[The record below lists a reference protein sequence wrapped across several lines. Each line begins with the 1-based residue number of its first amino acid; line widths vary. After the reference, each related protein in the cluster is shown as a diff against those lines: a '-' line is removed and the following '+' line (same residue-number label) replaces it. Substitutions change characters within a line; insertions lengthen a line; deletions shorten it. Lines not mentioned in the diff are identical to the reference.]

1 MLRFYLFNSG
11 VESSG
16 DAAVDAINL
25 DTTNKAPKVS
35 MAIGLPV
42 TVTGCPARR
51 LLYQIQRI
59 HRVQVILSFLSVLKY
74 PTVPTLP
81 RYRVWGEKV
90 QIGPFL
96 TN

>member
-51 LLYQIQRI
+51 QNVSNTPLQRI
-59 HRVQVILSFLSVLKY
+59 LKDLLGTLWVGRVYTPQVGLSS
-74 PTVPTLP
+74 
-81 RYRVWGEKV
+81 
-90 QIGPFL
+90 
-96 TN
+96 